1 MSAAK
6 TVYAQIQMKP
16 DVARPLALLDV
27 RFRQALS
34 HGIDR
39 QAIVDA
45 VLDGEPGMAETLPS
59 REVEYYSDLDRVL
72 MKYPLDHRRG
82 EQLLLEMGLA
92 KDGEGFYG
100 QGGQRATVTIMTAGG
115 GGGYAREA
123 LVLADGWKRMGIDTT
138 IRILSPTEQLD
149 QLIQAHSPA
158 LRITQYG
165 LLTAPPFQ
173 PFNSANRASAETRW
187 AGNNKA
193 GYYDP
198 ELDRLSDIY
207 NTALDRNE
215 RNQAA
220 IQGMKLLSENAG
232 YLPFYYGY
240 NVVAQGGSLVGPSGT
255 RQDNALWKLE
265 EWRLN

>member
-1 MSAAK
+1 
-6 TVYAQIQMKP
+6 
-16 DVARPLALLDV
+16 
-27 RFRQALS
+27 
-34 HGIDR
+34 
-39 QAIVDA
+39 
-45 VLDGEPGMAETLPS
+45 
-59 REVEYYSDLDRVL
+59 VEYYAELDKVL
-72 MKYPLDHRRG
+72 TKYPLDYRRG
-82 EQLLLEMGLA
+82 EQLLTEMGLT
-92 KDGEGFYG
+92 KDGDGFYS

-115 GGGYAREA
+115 AGGYPREA
-123 LVLADGWKRMGIDTT
+123 LVLADGWKRMGIDST

-149 QLIQAHSPA
+149 QLIQAQSPS

-173 PFNSANRASAETRW
+173 PFNTANRATEATRW

-198 ELDRLSDIY
+198 EIDRLSDIY
-207 NTALDRNE
+207 NSALDRNE

-240 NVVAQGGSLVGPSGT
+240 NVVAHRGGLIGPSGT

-265 EWRLN
+265 QWHFQ